1 MGKGL
6 QISLTLIAAVA
17 LSLLLQSVSFA
28 QGSATPGASS
38 AVPIAAPTPVTAP
51 TASSASSASTIAAPP
66 TTSGRPVSPSSSEEE
81 LRRRVAQ
88 LEAEMEMMRAEINR
102 LKQPASSPSTAAATT
117 TSIANSTAATAPA
130 NPLAND
136 TSRAEP
142 PTVRA
147 AVQDQHKPGI
157 EVGPVRIIPY
167 GNIYLNLFGNTS
179 GTNNTDVPLFATT
192 TVPGNVSITARQT
205 RLGLRLEGPDLGG
218 AKTSGALEADFA
230 GGFPSIGIG
239 EDFGVVRL
247 RLAYFKLDWKNTT
260 FEAGQDWT
268 IFSPANP
275 VSIASVATPEFA
287 AAGNLFARIPQIRVE
302 QRFMDGRISWAGAVL
317 ASTTGDYP
325 ATGTTPAVLQPGS
338 GGLSLRPAFE
348 SRLALNGKNWL
359 GSKKT
364 ATVGVSAHYGWAR
377 VATTPRNID
386 LDVMGVAGDWFIP
399 FGSRVSLAGEAFF
412 GRNLAGFQG
421 DVFQTFVPDFAY
433 RVGTALVPGGPRAP
447 GTRGGWAQLG
457 VTPPGLNDKLS
468 FYGSFGMED
477 PRDRDFLSLTTHDS
491 RLRNLAVAVSGIY
504 KLTPQISWGFEYRR
518 LDTLYLVSGRLNDN
532 HLNLAAS
539 YSF

>member
-1 MGKGL
+1 MAKGL
-6 QISLTLIAAVA
+6 RVLLTLTAAVT
-17 LSLLLQSVSFA
+17 LLLLLWSTSYAQGAASQSASAPTTPTAAPTPAASPTSVST
-28 QGSATPGASS
+28 GTSTPGASH
-38 AVPIAAPTPVTAP
+38 AAESEPAI
-51 TASSASSASTIAAPP
+51 SGSRAA
-66 TTSGRPVSPSSSEEE
+66 TGNSDEE
-81 LRRRVAQ
+81 LRKRVAQ

-102 LKQPASSPSTAAATT
+102 LKQPASTPSTAAVVTPPA
-117 TSIANSTAATAPA
+117 APVAKDASTVQPPPAKPAP
-130 NPLAND
+130 D
-136 TSRAEP
+136 E
-142 PTVRA
+142 
-147 AVQDQHKPGI
+147 HKPGI

-192 TVPGNVSITARQT
+192 TVPGNVSVTARQT
-205 RLGLRLEGPDLGG
+205 RLGLRLEGPDMGG
-218 AKTSGALEADFA
+218 AKTSGVLEADFA

-302 QRFMDGRISWAGAVL
+302 QRFMDGGISWAGAVL

-338 GGLSLRPAFE
+338 GALSLRPAFE

-364 ATVGVSAHYGWAR
+364 ATVGLSAHYGWAR

-412 GRNLAGFQG
+412 GRNLAAFQG

-447 GTRGGWAQLG
+447 GTRGGWAQLC

-468 FYGSFGMED
+468 FYGSFGMDD
-477 PRDRDFLSLTTHDS
+477 PRDRDFVTLATHDS

-504 KLTPQISWGFEYRR
+504 KLTQQISWGFEYRR